1 MTARLLAIAGWLAAG
16 HAVLA
21 GLYWL
26 LLAIPESNV
35 AMLAASA
42 LSVMVMAL
50 LFGSVEAVGL
60 LAWQAGAQPR
70 ELPRRAIGKAPG
82 VWLAAALFVLV
93 WYLVAASGNLWG
105 GHRGEIDAWLMAEFG
120 WTNTGALHIAYRWLL
135 TFVSFLGLSVA
146 VALASVFASEG
157 FSGVWRARWLR
168 DAVSLRRLLTLAG
181 ILVVFFWLPSRA
193 LNWRPAWLAPNWQET
208 TFVVLKLGTVYLLA
222 NIGWAL
228 ILGVGTDYKTRAR
241 SLTQS

>member
-16 HAVLA
+16 HAVLV

-35 AMLAASA
+35 AMLASSA

-60 LAWQAGAQPR
+60 LAWQAGAEPR
-70 ELPRRAIGKAPG
+70 ELPRRAIGKVPG
-82 VWLAAALFVLV
+82 VWLGTALFVAV
-93 WYLVAASGNLWG
+93 WFLAFHADDLWG
-105 GHRGEIDAWLMAEFG
+105 GRRGEIDAWLMAAFG

-146 VALASVFASEG
+146 VALASAFAAGG
-157 FSGVWRARWLR
+157 FGALLHLRWLR
-168 DAVSLRRLLTLAG
+168 DALSLRRLVTLAG
-181 ILVVFFWLPSRA
+181 ILVVFFWLPLRSVD
-193 LNWRPAWLAPNWQET
+193 WRPAWLAPNWQET
-208 TFVVLKLGTVYLLA
+208 TFVVLKLGTVCLLA